1 MMMLYSTGSMELSGS
16 AVGRPAPPISS
27 QQTALSHH
35 IKDVAVV
42 VASGSNVCSLSVVL
56 DSVFNQTLPPREI
69 VVVLDNH
76 SEETVFHIMQ
86 AHSLRIAPG
95 HGSITLNDWI

>member
-1 MMMLYSTGSMELSGS
+1 MMMFHSTGSMELSGS
-16 AVGRPAPPISS
+16 AVGRPAPPASS
-27 QQTALSHH
+27 QLTALPNHLE
-35 IKDVAVV
+35 DVAVV

-76 SEETVFHIMQ
+76 SEETVGHITE
-86 AHSLRIAPG
+86 AHSLRTAPG